1 MWLNGTNTMFIVVMA
16 LLAAYVL
23 AFGIIP
29 AIAIS
34 FIAQKNKQKAAADA
48 PLPELDSLK

>member
-1 MWLNGTNTMFIVVMA
+1 MFIVVMA
-16 LLAAYVL
+16 LLTAYVL

-34 FIAQKNKQKAAADA
+34 LMGKKIKQNAAADA
-48 PLPELDSLK
+48 PLPQPDSLK